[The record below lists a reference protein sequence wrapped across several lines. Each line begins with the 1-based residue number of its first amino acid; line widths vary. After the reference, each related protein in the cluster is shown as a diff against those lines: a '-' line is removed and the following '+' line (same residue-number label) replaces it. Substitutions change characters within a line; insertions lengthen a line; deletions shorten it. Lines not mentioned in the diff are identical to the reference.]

1 MKKILLLAFVLIMAM
16 TAVYAA
22 NGQASGETAI
32 ETGQSTTVPVK
43 FDLGENGNVKWE
55 IGFTNE
61 TSEKNLSYGNVK
73 SATSIDLVLDES
85 TMTGRINDASP
96 VAVYWILTGGQKV
109 RISLAAEGAMKG
121 TGSDSV
127 THYINWETRWNPKK
141 NANGTLVEEDTE
153 VTLGSVAAYSEEQT
167 VDYTTDKSVF
177 DRSAT
182 ISASEK
188 GLVPLT
194 ITTQDV
200 SDAATVEYS
209 SSLTLTIEPVE
220 TT

>member
-16 TAVYAA
+16 AVVYAA
-22 NGQASGETAI
+22 DGKASGETAI
-32 ETGQSTTVPVK
+32 ETGQSATVPVK
-43 FDLGENGNVKWE
+43 FDLGEKGNVKWE
-55 IGFTNE
+55 IGFTNV
-61 TSEKNLSYGNVK
+61 TSEENLSYGNVTP
-73 SATSIDLVLDES
+73 AASIDLVLDEK
-85 TMTGRINDASP
+85 TMTGGINDESP

-109 RISLAAEGAMKG
+109 RISLAAEGAMEG
-121 TGSDSV
+121 TDSDSV
-127 THYINWETRWNPKK
+127 THYINWETSWTPKK
-141 NANGTLVEEDTE
+141 NAGGALTNDTN
-153 VTLGSVAAYSEEQT
+153 VTLGSKDAYSEEQS
-167 VDYTTDKSVF
+167 VDYTTAKSVF

-194 ITTQDV
+194 ITTQKV

-209 SSLTLTIEPVE
+209 SSLTLKIEPVE

>member
-73 SATSIDLVLDES
+73 SATSIDLVLDEN
-85 TMTGRINDASP
+85 TMTGGINDESP

-121 TGSDSV
+121 TDSKSA
-127 THYINWETRWNPKK
+127 THYINWETSWTPKK
-141 NANGTLVEEDTE
+141 NADGALAEDTE
-153 VTLGSVAAYSEEQT
+153 VTLGSNAASLAGQP
-167 VDYTTDKSVF
+167 VDYTTAKSVF

-182 ISASEK
+182 VSASEK

-209 SSLTLTIEPVE
+209 SSLTLKIEPVE

>member
-22 NGQASGETAI
+22 DSNASGETAI
-32 ETGQSTTVPVK
+32 KTAQSATVPVT
-43 FDLGENGNVKWE
+43 FNLGENGNVKWE
-55 IGFTNE
+55 IGFTNV
-61 TSEKNLSYGNVK
+61 TSEENLSYGNVTP
-73 SATSIDLVLDES
+73 ATSIDLVLNEN
-85 TMTGRINDASP
+85 TMTGGINDESL

-121 TGSDSV
+121 TDSASA
-127 THYINWETRWNPKK
+127 THFINWETSWTPKK
-141 NANGTLVEEDTE
+141 NADGALTNDTK
-153 VTLGSVAAYSEEQT
+153 VTLGSKDAYSEGQS
-167 VDYTTDKSVF
+167 VDYTTAKSVF

-209 SSLTLTIEPVE
+209 SSLTLKIEPVE